1 MMSVTNIGVSST
13 HWQYS
18 TNMLT
23 SNKTVLQNKQTKT
36 VDVTGWKRKS
46 IIQIVQLSKL
56 TQQQQISVHL
66 QLNLVTVFVHQAR
79 KDLKNITRFWMRL
92 WRHHNRSLI
101 QRELDER
108 SEQFPYEILITFSL
122 DDVLIFLREN

>member
-18 TNMLT
+18 ANMLT

-79 KDLKNITRFWMRL
+79 
-92 WRHHNRSLI
+92 
-101 QRELDER
+101 
-108 SEQFPYEILITFSL
+108 
-122 DDVLIFLREN
+122 

>member
-46 IIQIVQLSKL
+46 IIQIVNSPYNSESLS
-56 TQQQQISVHL
+56 IY
-66 QLNLVTVFVHQAR
+66 N
-79 KDLKNITRFWMRL
+79 
-92 WRHHNRSLI
+92 
-101 QRELDER
+101 
-108 SEQFPYEILITFSL
+108 
-122 DDVLIFLREN
+122 

>member
-36 VDVTGWKRKS
+36 FDVTGWKRKS
-46 IIQIVQLSKL
+46 IIQIVQLCKL
-56 TQQQQISVHL
+56 TLQQRISVHL
-66 QLNLVTVFVHQAR
+66 QLNLVTVFVHQA
-79 KDLKNITRFWMRL
+79 
-92 WRHHNRSLI
+92 
-101 QRELDER
+101 Q
-108 SEQFPYEILITFSL
+108 
-122 DDVLIFLREN
+122 

>member
-1 MMSVTNIGVSST
+1 MMSVTSIGVSST

-79 KDLKNITRFWMRL
+79 
-92 WRHHNRSLI
+92 
-101 QRELDER
+101 
-108 SEQFPYEILITFSL
+108 
-122 DDVLIFLREN
+122 

>member
-36 VDVTGWKRKS
+36 VDLLAEKENPLFKS
-46 IIQIVQLSKL
+46 FS
-56 TQQQQISVHL
+56 S
-66 QLNLVTVFVHQAR
+66 LNLPNNS
-79 KDLKNITRFWMRL
+79 K
-92 WRHHNRSLI
+92 SLSI
-101 QRELDER
+101 
-108 SEQFPYEILITFSL
+108 Y
-122 DDVLIFLREN
+122 N

>member
-46 IIQIVQLSKL
+46 IQIVQPCKL

-79 KDLKNITRFWMRL
+79 
-92 WRHHNRSLI
+92 
-101 QRELDER
+101 
-108 SEQFPYEILITFSL
+108 
-122 DDVLIFLREN
+122 